1 MGGGKGEKG
10 ASDMVKAPTQ
20 GRSQGPDFG
29 GGASSFKGCR
39 ATSPPG
45 KFKNLYR
52 VSEILKNRC
61 SPILEVWAR
70 RIYET
75 IKLIENRN
83 DKFAL
88 D

>member
-1 MGGGKGEKG
+1 ML
-10 ASDMVKAPTQ
+10 KAPTQ
-20 GRSQGPDFG
+20 GRSQGSDFG
-29 GGASSFKGCR
+29 GGEKGCR
-39 ATSPPG
+39 AISPPG
-45 KFKNLYR
+45 KFKNLCR

-88 D
+88 DWKCE